1 MSSGC
6 VSLFPVN
13 NYELLK
19 FIPCIMISRTNYTEQ
34 ESPHFEILSDN
45 QKERIFNG
53 MMRTLQYTGANV
65 HHEGARELFK
75 KAGCKVDGIRVYFPP
90 EVILNALSTVP
101 VVTEV
106 FPWDGDES
114 KKIIIEK
121 KRSYF
126 GPGPTPPNFIDPE
139 TLERRKYL
147 RSDASLVARVCDAL
161 PNMGYVQSLGSI
173 SDVTNGLA
181 DVYEFADMLRN
192 TTTPIMSWSFTREGC
207 RDIHRMGVA
216 MAGGE
221 EAFRARPNYVFYG
234 EPISPLVSDFHA
246 IDKCMYCAENR
257 IPQVYSP
264 CAIGGGT
271 VPASHAG
278 QLVVALSE
286 SMVGV
291 IASQL
296 ISPGTCVIIGGV
308 QSILDMRYSVYSYGA
323 PELSLLSA
331 ALTEMVHHCGLP
343 MYSTAGCTDTKK
355 MDMQSAMEASLSI
368 NAAMMSGANFVHDC
382 GYTES
387 GLTGDIFQTVM
398 DDEIIGMARVV
409 EKGVEVSDETM
420 GLDVIHNVGPG
431 GHYLYEDHTMT
442 HFRNHYMPTLMD
454 RNSYESWVEE
464 GSKTMKDRIIEKTR
478 DLIENYEGPRSKV
491 PENVDAEIEKI
502 LQEAEER
509 QKSQQ

>member
-1 MSSGC
+1 
-6 VSLFPVN
+6 
-13 NYELLK
+13 
-19 FIPCIMISRTNYTEQ
+19 MISRTNYTVQ
-34 ESPHFEILSDN
+34 QNPHFEILSDN

-53 MMRTLQYTGANV
+53 MMRTLQYTGAHV

-75 KAGCKVDGIRVYFPP
+75 KAGCKVDGITVYFPP
-90 EVILNALSTVP
+90 EVIKNALATVP
-101 VVTEV
+101 EVTEV

-114 KKIIIEK
+114 KKITIEK

-126 GPGPTPPNFIDPE
+126 GPGPTPPNFIDTE

-147 RSDASLVARVCDAL
+147 RKDASVVARVCDSL
-161 PNMGYVQSLGSI
+161 PNIGYVQSLGSI

-181 DVYEFADMLRN
+181 DVYEFADMVRN
-192 TTTPIMSWSFTREGC
+192 TTTPIMSWAFTREGC

-216 MAGGE
+216 MAGSE
-221 EAFRARPNYVFYG
+221 EAFKQRPNYVFYG

-296 ISPGTCVIIGGV
+296 INPGTCVIIGGV
-308 QSILDMRYSVYSYGA
+308 QSILDMRCSIYSYGA

-331 ALTEMVHHCGLP
+331 ALTEMVHYCNLP

-355 MDMQSAMEASLSI
+355 MDIQSAMEASLSI

-387 GLTGDIFQTVM
+387 GMTGDIFQTVM
-398 DDEIIGMARVV
+398 DDEIIGMARIV
-409 EKGVEVSDETM
+409 EKGVEVNEET
-420 GLDVIHNVGPG
+420 LAVDQIHNVGPG
-431 GHYLYEDHTMT
+431 GHYLYEEHTMKY
-442 HFRNHYMPTLMD
+442 FREHWMPTLMD
-454 RNSYESWVEE
+454 RNSYEDWQEQ
-464 GSKTMKDRIIEKTR
+464 GSKTMKQRVIEKTR
-478 DLIENYEGPRSKV
+478 DLIENYEGPINKV
-491 PENVDAEIEKI
+491 PAKANEEIENI
-502 LQEAEER
+502 LKEAEER
-509 QKSQQ
+509 QKKSS

>member
-1 MSSGC
+1 
-6 VSLFPVN
+6 
-13 NYELLK
+13 
-19 FIPCIMISRTNYTEQ
+19 MIERTNYKEQ
-34 ESPHFEILSDN
+34 QTPYFEVLSED

-65 HHEGARELFK
+65 HHEKARELFK
-75 KAGCKVDGIRVYFPP
+75 KAGCKVDGVRVYFPP
-90 EVILNALSTVP
+90 EVTLNALSTVP
-101 VVTEV
+101 PVTEV
-106 FPWDGDES
+106 FPWNGNRS

-126 GPGPTPPNFIDPE
+126 GPGPTPPNFIDTD

-147 RSDASLVARVCDAL
+147 RKDANIVARVCDAL

-181 DVYEFADMLRN
+181 DVYEFADMVRN

-207 RDIHRMGVA
+207 HDIHRMGIA

-221 EAFRARPNYVFYG
+221 EEFKQRPNYIFYG

-246 IDKCMYCAENR
+246 IDKCMYCAEHR

-271 VPASHAG
+271 VPATHAG
-278 QLVVALSE
+278 QIVVALSE

-291 IASQL
+291 IAAQL
-296 ISPGTCVIIGGV
+296 MSPGTCVIIGGV

-331 ALTEMVHHCGLP
+331 AMTEMVHYCNLP

-355 MDMQSAMEASLSI
+355 MDIQSAMEASLSI

-387 GLTGDIFQTVM
+387 GLTGDVFQTVM
-398 DDEIIGMARVV
+398 DDEIIGMARII
-409 EKGVEVSDETM
+409 EKGVEVNEKT
-420 GLDVIHNVGPG
+420 LAVDVIDNVGPG
-431 GHYLYEDHTMT
+431 GHYLYEDHTMD
-442 HFRNHYMPTLMD
+442 HFRDHWMPTLMD
-454 RNSYESWVEE
+454 RNSYEEWDKL
-464 GSKTMKDRIIEKTR
+464 GRKTMKERIIDKTR

-491 PENVDAEIEKI
+491 SEKADSEIEKI
-502 LQEAEER
+502 LQEAER
-509 QKSQQ
+509 RIKSEG

>member
-1 MSSGC
+1 MS
-6 VSLFPVN
+6 
-13 NYELLK
+13 
-19 FIPCIMISRTNYTEQ
+19 IRTNYSAQ
-34 ESPHFEILSDN
+34 ASPHFSILSED
-45 QKERIFNG
+45 QKERIYNG

-75 KAGCKVDGIRVYFPP
+75 KAGCKVDGERVYFPP
-90 EVILNALSTVP
+90 EVILQALSTVP
-101 VVTEV
+101 PVAEV

-114 KKIIIEK
+114 KKITIETN
-121 KRSYF
+121 RSYF
-126 GPGPTPPNFIDPE
+126 GPGPTPPNFIDTE
-139 TLERRKYL
+139 TLERRPYL
-147 RSDASLVARVCDAL
+147 RKDASIVARVCDAL

-181 DVYEFADMLRN
+181 DVYEFADMVRN
-192 TTTPIMSWSFTREGC
+192 TNTPVMSWSFTKEGC
-207 RDIHRMGVA
+207 RDIHRMAIA

-221 EAFRARPNYVFYG
+221 EEFRQRPNYIFYG

-296 ISPGTCVIIGGV
+296 ISPGTSIIIGGV
-308 QSILDMRYSVYSYGA
+308 QSILDMRYSIYSYGA

-331 ALTEMVHHCGLP
+331 AHTEVVHYCGLP
-343 MYSTAGCTDTKK
+343 MYSQSGCTDTKK
-355 MDMQSAMEASLSI
+355 MDMQSALEASLSI
-368 NAAMMSGANFVHDC
+368 NAAMMSGANFVHDN

-387 GLTGDIFQTVM
+387 GMTGDLFQTVM
-398 DDEIIGMARVV
+398 DDEIIAMARIV
-409 EKGVEVSDETM
+409 ENGIEVNDET
-420 GLDVIHNVGPG
+420 LAVDVIDNVGPG
-431 GHYLYEDHTMT
+431 GHYLYEDHTMKW
-442 HFRNHYMPTLMD
+442 FRKHWMPSLMD
-454 RNSYESWVEE
+454 RNSYESWQEKGE
-464 GSKTMKDRIIEKTR
+464 KTLKDRIIEKTH
-478 DLIENYEGPRSKV
+478 DLIENHEGPRNKV
-491 PENVDAEIEKI
+491 PEKADREIEKI
-502 LQEAEER
+502 LKDAEAR
-509 QKSQQ
+509 MKKSAKT

>member
-1 MSSGC
+1 MK
-6 VSLFPVN
+6 N
-13 NYELLK
+13 
-19 FIPCIMISRTNYTEQ
+19 RTNYTIH
-34 ESPHFEILSDN
+34 ESPQFSILSED

-75 KAGCKVDGIRVYFPP
+75 KAGCKIDGIRVYFPP

-101 VVTEV
+101 PVTEI
-106 FPWDGDES
+106 FPWDGSKE

-121 KRSYF
+121 NRSYF
-126 GPGPTPPNFIDPE
+126 GPGPTPPNFIDTE

-147 RSDASLVARVCDAL
+147 RKDASLVARVCDAL

-181 DVYEFADMLRN
+181 DVYEFGDMIRN
-192 TTTPIMSWSFTREGC
+192 TTTPIMSWSFTKEGC
-207 RDIHRMGVA
+207 HDIHRMGIA
-216 MAGGE
+216 MAGSE
-221 EAFRARPNYVFYG
+221 EEFKQRPNYIFYG

-246 IDKCMYCAENR
+246 IDKCMYCAEHR

-271 VPASHAG
+271 VPATHAG

-291 IASQL
+291 IAAQL

-308 QSILDMRYSVYSYGA
+308 QSILDMRSSIYSYGA

-331 ALTEMVHHCGLP
+331 AHTEVVHYCGLP
-343 MYSTAGCTDTKK
+343 MYSQSGCTDTKK

-368 NAAMMSGANFVHDC
+368 NAAMMSGANFVHDN

-387 GLTGDIFQTVM
+387 GLTGDIFQTVL
-398 DDEIIGMARVV
+398 DDELIAMARIV
-409 EKGVEVSDETM
+409 EGGVEVNEETM
-420 GLDVIHNVGPG
+420 AADVIDNVGPG
-431 GHYLYEDHTMT
+431 GHYLYEEHTMKW
-442 HFRNHYMPTLMD
+442 FRKQWMPTLMD
-454 RNSYESWVEE
+454 RNSYESWEE
-464 GSKTMKDRIIEKTR
+464 QGKKTLKDRVIEKTR
-478 DLIENYEGPRSKV
+478 DLVDNYEGPINKV
-491 PENVDAEIEKI
+491 PAKADKEIEKI
-502 LQEAEER
+502 LAESEER
-509 QKSQQ
+509 IKTGKAI